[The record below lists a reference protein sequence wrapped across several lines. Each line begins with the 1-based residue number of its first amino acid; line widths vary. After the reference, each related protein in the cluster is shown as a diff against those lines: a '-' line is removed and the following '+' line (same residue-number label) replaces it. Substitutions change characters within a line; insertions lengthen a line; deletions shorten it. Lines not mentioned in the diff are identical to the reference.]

1 MFGTLI
7 NEFLFLFLYWR
18 LGQGFQVLFFIRMS
32 KIFLYC
38 PSLSLQLYIND
49 LMFRK
54 QHNLIISKKLL
65 DLISLAA
72 KYTSFIAQFNKSVLC
87 NMLKILT
94 HHCLIV
100 IRVVEVNLEL
110 HRELG
115 QNAVADRPV
124 SSIGSD
130 HLRWS
135 CQNGIRTGNQ
145 NRGRNRRQ
153 KETS

>member
-1 MFGTLI
+1 
-7 NEFLFLFLYWR
+7 
-18 LGQGFQVLFFIRMS
+18 MS

-130 HLRWS
+130 HLR
-135 CQNGIRTGNQ
+135 
-145 NRGRNRRQ
+145 
-153 KETS
+153 